1 MDDLRIQANAI
12 KVFSGSIYGEI
23 PYMSV
28 ITINNI
34 VGYFMPIEYDYDYK
48 TNISQV
54 KLLQFYNDDIADIQY
69 EVSPDYGN
77 NTIKPTIKG

>member
-1 MDDLRIQANAI
+1 MSFKLIIPPWAALGFYRGI
-12 KVFSGSIYGEI
+12 KK
-23 PYMSV
+23 
-28 ITINNI
+28 
-34 VGYFMPIEYDYDYK
+34 YDYDYK

-69 EVSPDYGN
+69 TVTPNYGN